1 MNRFS
6 ATLWGVFACALLWI
20 SCSNSGDT
28 AGVTGTETKI
38 YGQVQDSTGAVVP
51 NARVALFKLV
61 KDSTQAASID
71 TVQWSETVA
80 TAGTYAFDSLDAGT
94 YLLRAL
100 GDSTFL
106 GFSDPVS
113 VAQGE
118 QRQVNIT
125 VIVVIQQNFNITQN
139 IQIENIWVVGDN
151 ALVSAADGSVQLLSD
166 GQGGQLIYV
175 VVRGTNGPDT
185 LAYKVEV
192 TDQGAQLV
200 LVSGSSSS
208 RSTSSSS
215 LSSTVSSSS
224 SSSSSFPANA
234 TSSSSS
240 SSSSFSANAT
250 SSSAATAVPGWTLA
264 PGQLALG
271 NRNTLVIRNDTLW
284 ATGQNNYGQLC
295 TGDTQDRL
303 TPQVVRTDVAWV
315 STSRV
320 YQDSPNHTVFV
331 TRAGDLYGCGKMDWQ
346 GKSAQTTPVKI
357 ASGVQAA
364 WAGGLEYFTFTLFL
378 KTDGTLWGLGDNT
391 YGELGSSTQSTY
403 LEPLQILDKVQSA
416 YAGSYRSYAI
426 RSDGTLWRWGYTS
439 YDSKPSAPASAE
451 VQSLALPRQV
461 ASAAQSVHSDYY
473 CSFWIKDDGELQ
485 GEGVLEYGDYVLPNS
500 FARIQSN
507 VRQASGGISHLWVL
521 DQDGKLWDYTKSTAP
536 TEPFAENVQAFVY
549 GENHGMLL
557 TKNGELQAW
566 GFNFSGE
573 FGNGRIDS
581 QSWGDEVKIPQTVVL
596 PKP

>member
-6 ATLWGVFACALLWI
+6 ATLWGILACALLWI
-20 SCSNSGDT
+20 SCSNSGGT

-38 YGQVQDSTGAVVP
+38 YGQVQDSTGAVVA

-61 KDSTQAASID
+61 KDSAQDASTD

-80 TAGTYAFDSLDAGT
+80 TAGSYAFDSLDAGT

-100 GDSTFL
+100 GDSSFL
-106 GFSDPVS
+106 GFSDPVT
-113 VAQGE
+113 VTQGE

-125 VIVVIQQNFNITQN
+125 VIVVIQQNFYITQN

-151 ALVSAADGSVQLLSD
+151 ALVSTAGGAVQLLSD

-175 VVRGTNGPDT
+175 VVQGDTGPDT

-208 RSTSSSS
+208 QNTSSSS
-215 LSSTVSSSS
+215 LSSAVSPSASSSS
-224 SSSSSFPANA
+224 ANSPSSSTTA
-234 TSSSSS
+234 
-240 SSSSFSANAT
+240 
-250 SSSAATAVPGWTLA
+250 AVPGWTLA

-284 ATGQNNYGQLC
+284 ATGQNTYGQLC

-303 TPQVVRTDVAWV
+303 TPQVVRTDVVWV

-378 KTDGTLWGLGDNT
+378 KTDGTLWGLGDNS
-391 YGELGSSTQSTY
+391 YGELGSATQSTY
-403 LEPLQILDKVQSA
+403 LEPLQILDQVQSA

-426 RSDGTLWRWGYTS
+426 RSDGTLWRWGYTG
-439 YDSKPSAPASAE
+439 YDTKPAAPTAAE
-451 VQSLALPRQV
+451 VLTLALPRQI

-473 CSFWIKDDGELQ
+473 SSFYIKDDGTLQ
-485 GEGVLEYGDYVLPNS
+485 GEGMLEYGDYVLPGS
-500 FARIQSN
+500 FARMQSN
-507 VRQASGGISHLWVL
+507 VRLVSGGLSHLWVL
-521 DQDGKLWDYTKSTAP
+521 DTDGKLWDYSKSAAP
-536 TEPFAENVQAFVY
+536 TQPFAENVQAFAY

-581 QSWGDEVKIPQTVVL
+581 QGWGDEVKIPQTVVL